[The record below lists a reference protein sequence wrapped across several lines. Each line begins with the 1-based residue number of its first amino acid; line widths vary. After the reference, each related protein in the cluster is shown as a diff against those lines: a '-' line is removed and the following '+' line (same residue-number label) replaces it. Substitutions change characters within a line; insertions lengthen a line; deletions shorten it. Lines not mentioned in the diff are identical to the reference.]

1 MVHPLTAGL
10 REEPA
15 SMASDGMAIV
25 EAGWAR
31 RERAKAVEQIA
42 MSKRAREKARRMN
55 ASGEEKQKVTR
66 AARIYKPPAGDLRNQ
81 R

>member
-15 SMASDGMAIV
+15 SMACDGIAIV

-55 ASGEEKQKVTR
+55 ASGEEKK
-66 AARIYKPPAGDLRNQ
+66 K
-81 R
+81 

>member
-15 SMASDGMAIV
+15 SMASGGIAIV
-25 EAGWAR
+25 EAGWTR
-31 RERAKAVEQIA
+31 RERANAVEQIA

-55 ASGEEKQKVTR
+55 ASGEEKEKVTR